1 MLPGR
6 HEISWNDQTST
17 PSGFIYNFEGP
28 RKKYI
33 LQTVDF
39 SLSCGHPKFSLV
51 CMSPGVRFLFP
62 MLDNAGSLVFP
73 QALRC
78 RRNVQP

>member
-1 MLPGR
+1 MKSVGMIKLLHPLDSYTILKVQGR
-6 HEISWNDQTST
+6 ST
-17 PSGFIYNFEGP
+17 FYKQWIF
-28 RKKYI
+28 
-33 LQTVDF
+33 LCHV
-39 SLSCGHPKFSLV
+39 GHPKFSLV